1 VLSYVLVSCLAV
13 SDFVT
18 AFVTVVQIEVD
29 FEAEDLEYGEL
40 QEPEQP
46 LDEPELEEPYEESEP
61 EDPYDV
67 SELEEPY
74 EEPEPE
80 DPYDVSELEEPYEEP
95 EDLQEEPEQP
105 ELDESYEEPE
115 EEELEPYDDDPETP
129 VPISASVWCAAE
141 EVRRTAMVR
150 SVQRMLAVDISFLVL
165 YGEV

>member
-29 FEAEDLEYGEL
+29 FEAEDLEYEES
-40 QEPEQP
+40 QEEPEQP
-46 LDEPELEEPYEESEP
+46 LDEPELEEPYEES
-61 EDPYDV
+61 
-67 SELEEPY
+67 
-74 EEPEPE
+74 EPE

-150 SVQRMLAVDISFLVL
+150 SVQRMLAVDISFFL